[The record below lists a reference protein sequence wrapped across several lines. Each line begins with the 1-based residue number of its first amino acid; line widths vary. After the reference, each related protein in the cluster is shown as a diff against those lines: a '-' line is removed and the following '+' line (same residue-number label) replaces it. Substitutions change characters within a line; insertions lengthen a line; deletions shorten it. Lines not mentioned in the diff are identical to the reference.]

1 MFKTSKISFCS
12 NQACNVVEDSF
23 KEEILNILQKNYYVS
38 IKDKN
43 FYIVNSKNI
52 KYIEKNPHFLSV
64 KSSGSLYYLFLT
76 KIENKNLCFFID
88 KKIKEG
94 HNYPRIISVNYRF
107 SDELFNNTLFNGEL
121 LRDKDENWLYI
132 INNLVLLK
140 GEIMKNKHIN
150 YKLNQVYDILSNYY
164 QKDEHLEIC
173 PLYVKRLFANH
184 EFNYL
189 INNYIPNL
197 NYNCRG
203 IYFEGIRDLKNHLF
217 LIPRGHKFTPNKN
230 VNSPS
235 VNSSSVNK
243 SNVNSPSVNKS
254 NVNSSSVNSSS
265 VNKSNVNSQSVN
277 KSNVNKSNV
286 NKSNVNKKEQKKN
299 VDISNRENMVFM
311 VRKTEISDI
320 YNLYCIKDNDIY
332 KYGGAHISNLRTSK
346 YMRKCFTEG
355 DNLNMNCEY
364 NKNMGKWTPKQI
376 TTEKVDNLSSIES
389 FLCIN

>member
-243 SNVNSPSVNKS
+243 SNVNS
-254 NVNSSSVNSSS
+254 SS
-265 VNKSNVNSQSVN
+265 
-277 KSNVNKSNV
+277 
-286 NKSNVNKKEQKKN
+286 VNKKEQKKN